1 MADRTID
8 EMLPRSST
16 PQRVATLLAVSIPF
30 LGVIGAVCCVWGW
43 GFSWPEL
50 ASLLLMYFATGFG
63 TTVGYHRLFSHRS
76 FETHRPVRFLLSV
89 LGAMSVQGPVLK
101 WVSVHRRHH
110 HHSDETGDPHSPH
123 HYGGGIR
130 GVLAGLWHAQVGW
143 MFTADHPDL
152 ADYVRDLQVDPGVRF
167 TSRWFSLWVVIGL
180 LIPTAL
186 GGYWTGTWAGALLG
200 FVWGG
205 PVRVFLVQHATWSVN
220 SICHLWGSQPYR
232 SHDESRNNL
241 LCGLLALGEGFHN
254 AHHAFP
260 TSARHG
266 LRWWEIDLSYMVI
279 RIMQLVGL
287 AWRVRVPSTRTVAAK
302 RIDHPA

>member
-1 MADRTID
+1 MADCTI
-8 EMLPRSST
+8 EILPSNST
-16 PQRVATLLAVSIPF
+16 LQRVATLLAVSVPL
-30 LGVIGAVCCVWGW
+30 LGVIGAAGCVWGW

-63 TTVGYHRLFSHRS
+63 TTVGYHRLFCHRS
-76 FETHRPVRFLLSV
+76 FETHRAVRCLFSI
-89 LGAMSVQGPVLK
+89 LGAMSVQGSVLK
-101 WVSVHRRHH
+101 WVAIHRRHH

-123 HYGGGIR
+123 HYGGGMR
-130 GVLAGLWHAQVGW
+130 GVLAGLWHAHVGW

-152 ADYVRDLQVDPGVRF
+152 ADYVRDLQDDPVARF
-167 TSRWFSLWVVIGL
+167 TSRWFGLWVLIGL
-180 LIPTAL
+180 LIPTTV
-186 GGYWTGTWAGALLG
+186 GGYWTGTWTGALLG

-205 PVRVFLVQHATWSVN
+205 LVRVFLVQHVTWSVN
-220 SICHLWGSQPYR
+220 SICHVWGSQSYR

-287 AWRVRVPSTRTVAAK
+287 AWRVRVPSTQTVAAK
-302 RIDHPA
+302 RIGPPV